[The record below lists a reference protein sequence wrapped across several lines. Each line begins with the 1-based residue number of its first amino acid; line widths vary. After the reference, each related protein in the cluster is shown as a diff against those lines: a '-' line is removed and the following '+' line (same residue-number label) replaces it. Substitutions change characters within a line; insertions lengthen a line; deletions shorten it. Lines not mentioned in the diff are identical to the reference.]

1 MLNIPINVRQAIG
14 VSGLNNDVY
23 SRGNRTQSIIN
34 SLLGNGRGV
43 GQSQGGQFGYNQQ
56 MSQGEYNRQR
66 TFGNGVVLK
75 KGQKASLTQ
84 LCPGLDLINVGL
96 GWDLGP
102 DGRGYDL
109 DVEAFMLGM
118 NGVVLGDDWFVF
130 YGQTESPDGAVR
142 LLCDSTTGVGD
153 GDDEIIQVQLSKLN
167 NNVNRIVF
175 IVSINEAKENGYN
188 FSNVS
193 NAYVRITDIKTN
205 KEIARFQL
213 TDYYSNVN
221 SMVVGE
227 LYMHR
232 GEWKFNPIGDGV
244 SADLRDLCNRYGV
257 NVSD

>member
-1 MLNIPINVRQAIG
+1 MLNIPMNIRQAIG
-14 VSGLNNDVY
+14 VNGLNNDVY
-23 SRGNRTQSIIN
+23 SRGNKTQSIIN
-34 SLLGNGRGV
+34 SLLGNGQSVGV
-43 GQSQGGQFGYNQQ
+43 GRIVNSQQVEQFGNNQTFGNNQ
-56 MSQGEYNRQR
+56 PFGNNQSNIRKR
-66 TFGNGVVLK
+66 SFGNGVVLK

-205 KEIARFQL
+205 KEIAGF
-213 TDYYSNVN
+213 S
-221 SMVVGE
+221 
-227 LYMHR
+227 
-232 GEWKFNPIGDGV
+232 
-244 SADLRDLCNRYGV
+244 
-257 NVSD
+257 